1 MVTLVEQKIE
11 VRKMMEEVV
20 EKRSKL
26 KGKSKKLGLLNI
38 DGLRRIFAWA
48 IKLIYRLAVL

>member
-11 VRKMMEEVV
+11 VRRMREEVV

-26 KGKSKKLGLLNI
+26 KGKSIKIGL
-38 DGLRRIFAWA
+38 A
-48 IKLIYRLAVL
+48 

>member
-48 IKLIYRLAVL
+48 IKPIYRWAVL

>member
-26 KGKSKKLGLLNI
+26 RERAKN
-38 DGLRRIFAWA
+38 WA
-48 IKLIYRLAVL
+48 CLILTASGGFLPEQ